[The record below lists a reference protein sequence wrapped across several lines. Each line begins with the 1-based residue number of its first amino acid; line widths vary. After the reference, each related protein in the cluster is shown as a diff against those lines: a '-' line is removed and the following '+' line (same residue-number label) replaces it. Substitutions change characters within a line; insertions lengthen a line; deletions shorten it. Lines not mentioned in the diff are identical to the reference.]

1 MINLQ
6 NNLDIVILDYERDS
20 DKDSYS
26 IDGDIH
32 RYKNIF
38 PSSNILTEKYY
49 GCELHK
55 NQQRKYNEDLK
66 MFPEH

>member
-1 MINLQ
+1 MFNLK
-6 NNLDIVILDYERDS
+6 NHLDIVILDYERDP

-26 IDGDIH
+26 VDGDIH
-32 RYKNIF
+32 KYNFF

-66 MFPEH
+66 MFLEY